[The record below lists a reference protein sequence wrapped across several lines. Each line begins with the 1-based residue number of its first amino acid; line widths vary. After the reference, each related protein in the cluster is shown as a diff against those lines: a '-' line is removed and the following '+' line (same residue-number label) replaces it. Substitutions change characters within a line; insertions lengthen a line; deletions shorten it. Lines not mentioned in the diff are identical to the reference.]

1 MTKLI
6 QTEKIFKHRIF
17 EITENGLKGQDK
29 GLFKNTGYFV
39 NFEDIGV
46 KVLKTKSGAR
56 KWLYATLVF
65 GFLTLIML
73 ILKVAGGD
81 VGKGSEI
88 FYLCLTFVCGFIYWI
103 SSTDSFYLVQQGN
116 KNAIEFFSNK
126 PSKKELNDFIEE
138 LKSKRAETLKYK
150 YGQINELLPYEQ
162 NYNSILWLFNC
173 EAISKVEYDNKM
185 IELNSLFKIQ
195 SKEKIGFKTE

>member
-29 GLFKNTGYFV
+29 GLFKNTEYFV

-46 KVLKTKSGAR
+46 KVLKTKSGGR

-73 ILKVAGGD
+73 IMKIAGGD

-150 YGQINELLPYEQ
+150 YGQINELLPYEL

-173 EAISKVEYDNKM
+173 EAINKVEYDNKM

-195 SKEKIGFKTE
+195 SKEKIGFKTD